1 MSFRLLKLL
10 LLLVLAPAVAH
21 GALREDY
28 LRWHEACLA
37 ADDAKTIDGYIARY
51 EKALAARPDDQLAK
65 VYLGSA
71 HTLRSAE
78 SGWGRSKLEHLRKG
92 GRLMDEAVAA
102 APDDARIRFV
112 RAVNCYRLPK
122 RFDRRPIAVE
132 DFKRLIP
139 LAAKGKGDLST
150 RERQAIL
157 YYGWQTMKEDGE
169 TELAEQARRHCHQ
182 LAPESKYGKA
192 SGG

>member
-1 MSFRLLKLL
+1 MPFRLLKFL
-10 LLLVLAPAVAH
+10 LLLVLMPAVAL
-21 GALREDY
+21 AAQREDY

-51 EKALAARPDDQLAK
+51 EEALAERPDDLLAK

-78 SGWGRSKLEHLRKG
+78 SGWGRAKLEHLKKG
-92 GRLMDEAVAA
+92 GRMMDEAVAA
-102 APDDARIRFV
+102 APDDSRIRFV
-112 RAVNCYRLPK
+112 RAVNCYRVPK

-132 DFKRLIP
+132 DFRRLIP
-139 LAAKGKGDLST
+139 VAVKGEGDLST

-157 YYGWQTMKEDGE
+157 YYGWQTMKEDGDKG
-169 TELAEQARRHCHQ
+169 LAEQARQHCHR
-182 LAPESKYGKA
+182 LAPQSKYGKA